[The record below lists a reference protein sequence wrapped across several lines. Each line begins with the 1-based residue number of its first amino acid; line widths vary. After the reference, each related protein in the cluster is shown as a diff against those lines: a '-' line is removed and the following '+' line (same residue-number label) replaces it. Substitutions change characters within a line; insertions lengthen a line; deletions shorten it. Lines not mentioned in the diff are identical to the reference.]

1 MSKTILI
8 TGASA
13 GIGKAI
19 SYEFAKNDWSLILVA
34 RRLERLK
41 EIKDDIGK
49 DNIYIERID
58 VRDKKEVKEFIRN
71 LPNDFKDID
80 VLCNNAGLDTVGDLI
95 QNSNVDDW
103 DDVID
108 VNIKGVLYFTGYILP
123 TMVKRNSGHIVNI
136 GSVGGSYPYPR
147 GNIYASTKAFIKLF
161 TKQLK
166 ADLFGTNI
174 RLTNIEPGIT
184 KTEFSVVR
192 NKGDKEKG
200 EKFYQGLRHLNA
212 EDIADA
218 VFWAVSR
225 PEHVNINSI
234 EIMPID
240 QAWGPFNVKR
250 N

>member
-1 MSKTILI
+1 
-8 TGASA
+8 
-13 GIGKAI
+13 
-19 SYEFAKNDWSLILVA
+19 
-34 RRLERLK
+34 
-41 EIKDDIGK
+41 
-49 DNIYIERID
+49 
-58 VRDKKEVKEFIRN
+58 
-71 LPNDFKDID
+71 
-80 VLCNNAGLDTVGDLI
+80 
-95 QNSNVDDW
+95 
-103 DDVID
+103 
-108 VNIKGVLYFTGYILP
+108 
-123 TMVKRNSGHIVNI
+123 MVKRNSGHIVNI

-174 RLTNIEPGIT
+174 RVTNIEPGI
-184 KTEFSVVR
+184 
-192 NKGDKEKG
+192 NKNWIFNCQKQGWQRRG
-200 EKFYQGLRHLNA
+200 EKFYQGIRHLNA

-234 EIMPID
+234 EIMPVD